1 MVTAVL
7 AAPIAELGGRM
18 AAQVLVIGLSRPPA
32 EDRLRALPEVSRVEA
47 LDDGRWLL
55 ELAPDV
61 VGGSAGAAER
71 IAASA
76 VADNWGL
83 RELSPRRASLEE
95 IFTRLVSDQPA
106 RSAAA

>member
-1 MVTAVL
+1 
-7 AAPIAELGGRM
+7 M

-71 IAASA
+71 IAEAL
-76 VADNWGL
+76 D
-83 RELSPRRASLEE
+83 ASL
-95 IFTRLVSDQPA
+95 TDPHA
-106 RSAAA
+106 